1 MDEKIKA
8 IKLLLIEDNPGD
20 ARLMKEMLTDGMDSP
35 FTVEFASCLAEG
47 IEQLDKTNFDVI
59 ILDLMLPDSYGL
71 ETFMKVNEKA
81 PRSPIV
87 VTSGLNDE
95 SLAVSAVQRGAQD
108 YLVKGHV
115 DSGAMRRSL
124 RYAIERKQIQ
134 ENLRIKDR
142 VIESSI
148 NPIAIADLQGKLTY
162 ANHAFLGLWGYDSID
177 EVKGKSIEEFS
188 HRFTEALWV
197 TETALERGK
206 WQGKIRG
213 QRKDGIALDLQLSAF
228 VVSESDEVHK
238 PMCLVFSFVDITELS
253 QLRRRLESERSFA
266 GIIGCDA
273 KMLELFDTIREVA
286 EVDAPVLLQGESGTG
301 KELVAIAIHNQ
312 GTLSNKPF
320 VPVNCGALPEGVL
333 ESELFGHVKGAFTGA
348 IRDRKGRFELADGGT
363 IFLDEI
369 GDLPR
374 EMQVKLL
381 RVLQDG
387 KFQPVG
393 SEKTIK
399 VDVRVIS
406 ATNKNLAEEVSN
418 GTFREDLFY
427 RLCVVPI
434 YLPPLRERRKD
445 IPLLANHFIR
455 EALAEMHREKVVL
468 STEAIDFL
476 MEYNWPGNVRE
487 LENAMQYALM
497 KCKGDQLLPEHFS
510 LRGSSVAFEE
520 STSEEKKQ
528 RKRKID
534 TDSVA
539 KALEETGG
547 NRVAAAEKLGV
558 SRATLYRHIADG
570 EESSKTGAR

>member
-1 MDEKIKA
+1 MDEKNKT

-47 IEQLDKTNFDVI
+47 LEQLDKANFDVI

-95 SLAVSAVQRGAQD
+95 ALAVNAVQRGAQD
-108 YLVKGHV
+108 YLVKGHA

-142 VIESSI
+142 VVESSI
-148 NPIAIADLQGKLTY
+148 NSIAIADLQGKLTY
-162 ANHAFLGLWGYDSID
+162 ANHAFLDLWGYESID

-188 HRFTEALWV
+188 HRFTEALWI
-197 TETALERGK
+197 TETALSRGS
-206 WQGKIRG
+206 WQGKMRG
-213 QRKDGIALDLQLSAF
+213 QRKDGVALDLQLSAF
-228 VVSESDEVHK
+228 IVSESDEVHK

-312 GTLSNKPF
+312 GTLSNRPF

-369 GDLPR
+369 GELPR

-393 SEKTIK
+393 SEKTMK

-434 YLPPLRERRKD
+434 YMPPLRERRKD
-445 IPLLANHFIR
+445 IPLLANHFLR

-497 KCKGDQLLPEHFS
+497 KCKGDQVLPEHFS
-510 LRGSSVAFEE
+510 LRDRSVAFEE
-520 STSEEKKQ
+520 STQDKKQ
-528 RKRKID
+528 RKTKID
-534 TDSVA
+534 TDSVT

-547 NRVAAAEKLGV
+547 NKIAAAEKLGV
-558 SRATLYRHIADG
+558 SRATLYRHIQDG
-570 EESSKTGAR
+570 QESNKTGAR

>member
-1 MDEKIKA
+1 MDEKNKT

-47 IEQLDKTNFDVI
+47 LEQLDKANFDVI

-71 ETFMKVNEKA
+71 ETFVKVNEKA

-95 SLAVSAVQRGAQD
+95 ALAVNAVQRGAQD
-108 YLVKGHV
+108 YLVKGHA

-142 VIESSI
+142 VVESSI
-148 NPIAIADLQGKLTY
+148 NSIAIADLQGKLTY
-162 ANHAFLGLWGYDSID
+162 ANHAFLDLWGYESID

-188 HRFTEALWV
+188 HRFTEALWI
-197 TETALERGK
+197 TETALSRGS
-206 WQGKIRG
+206 WQGKMRG
-213 QRKDGIALDLQLSAF
+213 QRKDGVALDLQLSAF
-228 VVSESDEVHK
+228 IVSESDEVHK

-312 GTLSNKPF
+312 GTLSNRPF

-369 GDLPR
+369 GELPR

-393 SEKTIK
+393 SEKTMK

-434 YLPPLRERRKD
+434 YMPPLRERRKD
-445 IPLLANHFIR
+445 IPLLANHFLR

-497 KCKGDQLLPEHFS
+497 KCKGDQVLPEHFS
-510 LRGSSVAFEE
+510 LRDRSVAFEE
-520 STSEEKKQ
+520 STQDKKQ
-528 RKRKID
+528 RKTKID
-534 TDSVA
+534 TDSVT

-547 NRVAAAEKLGV
+547 NKIAAAEKLGV
-558 SRATLYRHIADG
+558 SRATLYRHIQDG
-570 EESSKTGAR
+570 QESNKTGAR